1 MIDLENN
8 EDIKT
13 AIETLN
19 KEFKP
24 LGIIITD
31 TISAIIVFSLITLT
45 VMLTKIFPISWS
57 NWLFFNAVAYSGQI
71 FYDVDKKHK
80 KFKRDKIKAK
90 AALSSLAGELT
101 YSANVPVELNRL
113 KNAVIT
119 EDKSINIKINKDE
132 NEKTE
137 MFNRFIYFLDNN
149 NNLQVLRELRNVFYS
164 NNKQI
169 NDTNDL
175 TLLEA
180 GEVPIEA
187 QYTVERR
194 LVHVNEKRNN

>member
-1 MIDLENN
+1 
-8 EDIKT
+8 
-13 AIETLN
+13 
-19 KEFKP
+19 
-24 LGIIITD
+24 
-31 TISAIIVFSLITLT
+31 
-45 VMLTKIFPISWS
+45 MLTKIFPISWS

-194 LVHVNEKRNN
+194 LVHVNEKKK

>member
-194 LVHVNEKRNN
+194 LVHVNEKKK